1 MKKIMMFCIG
11 ILLTFSLM
19 SCKNSHDNYRIKD
32 AEEKITLSYS
42 QTSNEEFK
50 NFKEKVELFSANL
63 TSKVYKKS
71 KENYVISP
79 ISIYMALAMAI
90 ECANNETRDEM
101 LNAVGVTYEEVI
113 KYTSYIYSCMNNEYT
128 AYGLFD
134 ESKVTAFSKLSNSI
148 WIDDNIELKQTGLDS
163 LSKNYN
169 ADSYYVPFK
178 NNNRKANKAL
188 SDYLNEKTKGLI
200 DGNLNLDSETIFV
213 LVNTYYLKEIWN
225 YYGNDLSF
233 TAEKYNFTN
242 YDSST
247 TNLKLLMG
255 YYNNGKA
262 YEEDTFS
269 HFFTKT
275 EHNYTINFIVPK
287 EGYSVDDI
295 FTYENLKTIKN
306 ADYLEVDHERK
317 ENNHTRC
324 FFPEFKGG
332 FDDDIKSVLIEDF
345 RINSLFNKYS
355 CDFSNLTEEAYCT
368 GVIHKCSL
376 TVNKKGI
383 EGAAATVIPG
393 AGAPGPGEYVDVYY
407 DFIVDRAFGFTITDR
422 YGFTVFAGVIKN
434 I

>member
-1 MKKIMMFCIG
+1 MKKLFMFGIG
-11 ILLTFSLM
+11 ILLSLSLF
-19 SCKNSHDNYRIKD
+19 SCKESHNKYKLLE
-32 AEEKITLSYS
+32 ASEKIKLSYTE
-42 QTSNEEFK
+42 TSNEEFK
-50 NFKEKVELFSANL
+50 AFKEKVESFSAKL
-63 TSKVYKKS
+63 TEKVYKTS
-71 KENYVISP
+71 EDNYVISP
-79 ISIYMALAMAI
+79 VSIYMALAMAI
-90 ECANNETRDEM
+90 ECANNETRNEM
-101 LNAVGVTYEEVI
+101 LEAVGVTYEEVV
-113 KYTSYIYSCMNNEYT
+113 KYTAYVYSCMNNEYT

-163 LSKNYN
+163 LSQNYH

-188 SDYLNEKTKGLI
+188 SDYIYEKTKGLI
-200 DGNLNLDSETIFV
+200 DSDLNLDSEIIFV

-225 YYGNDLSF
+225 YYGNDLNF
-233 TAEKYNFTN
+233 TKEKYNFIN

-262 YEEDTFS
+262 YEEES
-269 HFFTKT
+269 YSLFFTTT
-275 EHNYTINFIVPK
+275 EHNYKINFIVPK
-287 EGYSVDDI
+287 DGYTIDEV
-295 FTYENLKTIKN
+295 FTYDSLSKINN
-306 ADYLEVDHERK
+306 VDYVEVDHERK

-324 FFPEFKGG
+324 FFPEFKAGY
-332 FDDDIKSVLIEDF
+332 DDDIKSVLINDF
-345 RINSLFNKYS
+345 GVNSLFNQY

-383 EGAAATVIPG
+383 EGSAATVIPG
-393 AGAPGPGEYVDVYY
+393 AGAPGPNDYVDVYY
-407 DFIVDRAFGFTITDR
+407 DFVVDRAFGFTITDR